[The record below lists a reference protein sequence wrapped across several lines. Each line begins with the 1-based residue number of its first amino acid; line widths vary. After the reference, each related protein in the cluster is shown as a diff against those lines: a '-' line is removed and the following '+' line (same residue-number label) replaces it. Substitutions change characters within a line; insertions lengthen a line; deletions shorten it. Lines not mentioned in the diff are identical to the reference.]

1 MPITEVSPS
10 DLGRRVA
17 EQRLRAGLSRAE
29 LAARAGLAA
38 SYLEYLETSA
48 TPSPGPGGLLRLAA
62 ALGTTPEALTGASVH
77 RPPGERRAGTA
88 PVLTT
93 LSLAE
98 CRRRLAAGGVGRFLF
113 TAGRG
118 PVAIPVNYRMLGG
131 DIVFATADGS
141 AVAAATRQPRV
152 SFEVDR
158 IDDALAEGWSV
169 LASGRARQLPPGP
182 ERDRAA
188 ALGISPWAGGRRDT
202 YLLLTPRQ
210 VTGRCIRAG

>member
-17 EQRLRAGLSRAE
+17 EQRRRAGLSRAE
-29 LAARAGLAA
+29 LAGRAGLAP
-38 SYLEYLETSA
+38 SYLDYLEMSG
-48 TPSPGPGGLLRLAA
+48 TPSPGPGALLRIAA
-62 ALGTTPEALTGASVH
+62 ALGSTPEALTGAAVH
-77 RPPGERRAGTA
+77 RPPGQRGAGTA
-88 PVLTT
+88 PALFT
-93 LSLAE
+93 LSVAE
-98 CRRRLAAGGVGRFLF
+98 CRRHLAAGGIGRFLF
-113 TAGRG
+113 TADRG
-118 PVAIPVNYRMLGG
+118 PVAVPVNYRMLGG

-141 AVAAATRQPRV
+141 AVAAAAHQPRV

-169 LASGRARQLPPGP
+169 LASGRARRLPPGP
-182 ERDRAA
+182 EQDRAA